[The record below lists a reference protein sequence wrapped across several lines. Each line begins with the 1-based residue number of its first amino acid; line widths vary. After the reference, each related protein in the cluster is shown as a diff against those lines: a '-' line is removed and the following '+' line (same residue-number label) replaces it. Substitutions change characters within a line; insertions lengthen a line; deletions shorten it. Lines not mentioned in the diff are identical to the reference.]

1 MTSPS
6 SLPPGPSRWQR
17 RRGDIGRLALRR
29 LGIAIPLILLVSV
42 GVFALAAVSPFDPL
56 VAYLGPEYQNA
67 SPVQRQQMSAALG
80 YDVPWH
86 QAWRTWLAGVVSG
99 DLGFSRVFSQPVTEV
114 IAERLP
120 WTLLLAATGLLI
132 AALFSI
138 VLGVRAGVRP
148 GGLADRFATGLAVT
162 LQGLPSFVLAL
173 GSITV
178 FALLLRLLPTGGLA
192 PPGAPVTVG
201 TVVRHLALPALVL
214 GISQMP
220 WFVLSVRNAIR
231 DALSSDAVFG
241 ARARGLSPRT
251 VVGKHIVPVSMA
263 PLATLLGARLPELV
277 VGSVLVEEVFSWPG
291 VASAVVDSATELDFP
306 LMAALTLGTTAIVL
320 FGTLLADIAY
330 LLLDPRVTYE

>member
-1 MTSPS
+1 M
-6 SLPPGPSRWQR
+6 
-17 RRGDIGRLALRR
+17 
-29 LGIAIPLILLVSV
+29 AIPLILLVSV

-56 VAYLGPEYQNA
+56 VAYLGVEYQNA
-67 SPVQRQQMSAALG
+67 SAAQRLEMSTALG
-80 YDVPWH
+80 FDVPWYE
-86 QAWRTWLAGVVSG
+86 AWWTWLTGVLTG
-99 DLGFSRVFSQPVTEV
+99 DLGFSRVFSQPVTTV

-132 AALFSI
+132 AAVLSI
-138 VLGVRAGVRP
+138 ILGVRAGVKP
-148 GGLADRFATGLAVT
+148 GGLTDRFATGLAVV

-173 GSITV
+173 FAIAV
-178 FALLLRLLPTGGLA
+178 FALALRLFPTGGLA

-201 TVVRHLALPALVL
+201 TAVRHLALPALVL
-214 GISQMP
+214 GVSQMP
-220 WFVLSVRNAIR
+220 WFVLSVRNAVG

-241 ARARGLSPRT
+241 ARSRGLSPAT
-251 VVGKHIVPVSMA
+251 VVRKHIVPVSMA

-320 FGTLLADIAY
+320 FGTLLADISY
-330 LLLDPRVTYE
+330 LLLDPRVKYE